1 MSTGTT
7 DAAADADAPAS
18 VGVGVELTGVLVVR
32 TGMRRSQMSLAAG
45 ATVAD
50 VVDRLAERR
59 GPQVRRA
66 LLKGDRLRQG
76 VVATVRS
83 SEGHERASA
92 DTPLAHGD
100 RVRFEFAD

>member
-7 DAAADADAPAS
+7 DTPDADGPAS
-18 VGVGVELTGVLVVR
+18 VGVGVELAGVLVVR
-32 TGMRRSQMSLAAG
+32 TGMRREQMSLTAG

-83 SEGHERASA
+83 PEDHERASA
-92 DTPLAHGD
+92 DTPVGHGD
-100 RVRFEFAD
+100 RVRFELVD